1 MNIAFSINKPLHT
14 FIVLTAIILVMAAG
28 AGQLQLTTDFR
39 TYFSADNPQLQAFE
53 KLEADF
59 NKQDS
64 LIFLLQSNDRQTI
77 FTSERMA
84 AIEMLTAASWQLPY
98 ARRVDSLSNYQRI
111 ESEQDDIWVTDLYS
125 ANTEYSMKEIGHFAQ
140 SHPQIS
146 GRLLSE
152 DARLTQVIVNLSLP
166 ADDPRATAELVSAAR
181 ELVEQS
187 KLNNF
192 EVKLLGTAVI
202 NVALA
207 EAVERDMAAL
217 IPGSYLLI
225 FTALFLLTRSL
236 AGSLLSLTL
245 TLLTVAAVFGILGW
259 SGATLTPVV
268 GAVPS
273 MIMIIVVADC
283 LHILVSYQHALK
295 EGLDKTAALAKAQA
309 LNIKPVMITSVTTA
323 LGLLC
328 LNFSESPPYRDLGN
342 LVAMAALLAGVLS
355 LTWFIALL
363 RILPQPKAAAADHG
377 LGNILLS
384 FYRRVIAPAKKTTFL
399 IAVLV
404 TIVLG
409 FGLTKLQFN
418 EQWYHYYD
426 DSFAVRQ
433 ALETQEQQL
442 YGVNFIQYSITT
454 ADSDSVYNSAYM
466 QQLKRL
472 AEWLEQQPGVGY
484 VDSVHYQLLEI
495 SQKLNQDQ
503 PQFYR
508 IPDHS
513 DTIAQ
518 SMLLYEMS
526 LPFGMGLEERINID
540 KTATR
545 LTVNLYKHTSREL
558 VAFDDTV
565 RAWAALNTP
574 ALSLT
579 PGTGLDM
586 VFAKI
591 SDRNSISLFVGT
603 LIALVLISV
612 SMMWFLRSLRLGALS
627 LIPNILPA
635 LLAYG
640 AWGYLSGQVDLG
652 LSIVACMSLGLV
664 VDDSVHFLTK
674 YRYAR
679 EQGKTPEQAVEFA
692 FATVGV
698 AMLITTVVL
707 AAGFALLV
715 LSPFSPTWGMGA
727 LMSLTVVL
735 AFIADIILL
744 PLLLLLFDREKV
756 PLQAQR
762 SSQPQS
768 QPGSNPASTDFKN

>member
-1 MNIAFSINKPLHT
+1 MVVMISTFSIEKPWRT
-14 FIVLTAIILVMAAG
+14 FMVLTGLLFLLALG
-28 AGQLQLTTDFR
+28 AGNLQLTTDFR

-59 NKQDS
+59 NKQDT
-64 LIFLLQSNDRQTI
+64 LVLLLQSEKAEGLFAPEALSQI
-77 FTSERMA
+77 AELSERA
-84 AIEMLTAASWQLPY
+84 WQLPY
-98 ARRVDSLSNYQRI
+98 ARRVDSLTNYQRI
-111 ESEQDDIWVTDLYS
+111 RADQDDILVADLYAADAS
-125 ANTEYSMKEIGHFAQ
+125 AEELSGIAAYVSQQPALH
-140 SHPQIS
+140 
-146 GRLLSE
+146 GRLVSK
-152 DARLTQVIVNLSLP
+152 DQSLTQIIVSLTLP
-166 ADDPRATAELVSAAR
+166 DNDPQATAELVSAAKAMLADTR
-181 ELVEQS
+181 TDAFSVQ
-187 KLNNF
+187 
-192 EVKLLGTAVI
+192 LLGTAVI

-236 AGSLLSLTL
+236 AGAFLSLTL
-245 TLLTVAAVFGILGW
+245 TLLTVAAVFGVLGW

-295 EGLDKTAALAKAQA
+295 QGLEKRQALANAQA
-309 LNIKPVMITSVTTA
+309 LNIKPVMITSLTTA

-355 LTWFIALL
+355 LSWFIAFLALL
-363 RILPQPKAAAADHG
+363 PAPPAARADSG
-377 LGNILLS
+377 LGQLLLG
-384 FYRRVIAPAKKTTFL
+384 FYRRFIAPAPKRVF
-399 IAVLV
+399 AVAMVITLM
-404 TIVLG
+404 LAA
-409 FGLTKLQFN
+409 GLFKLQFN

-426 DSFAVRQ
+426 ESFAVRQ

-442 YGVNFIQYSITT
+442 YGVNFIQYSVAPASGGGIY
-454 ADSDSVYNSAYM
+454 SPAYM
-466 QQLKRL
+466 QQLQQL
-472 AEWLEQQPGVGY
+472 TQWLEQQPGVGY
-484 VDSVHYQLLEI
+484 VDSVHRQLLEI
-495 SQKLNQDQ
+495 NQKLHRDDRAY
-503 PQFYR
+503 YR
-508 IPDHS
+508 VPDS
-513 DTIAQ
+513 ADAIAQ

-540 KTATR
+540 KSASR
-545 LTVNLYKHTSREL
+545 LTLNLHKHTSREL
-558 VAFDDTV
+558 VALDETL
-565 RAWAALNTP
+565 RQWAQIHTP
-574 ALSLT
+574 ELVLT

-586 VFAKI
+586 VFAQI
-591 SDRNSISLFVGT
+591 SDRNSISLFSGT
-603 LIALVLISV
+603 LVALVLISI
-612 SMMWFLRSLRLGALS
+612 SMMGFLRSWRLGALS

-640 AWGYLSGQVDLG
+640 VWGYISGQVDLG

-664 VDDSVHFLTK
+664 VDDSVHFLSK

-679 EQGKTPEQAVEFA
+679 EQGKTAEQAVEFA

-698 AMLITTVVL
+698 AMLITTLVL

-744 PLLLLLFDREKV
+744 PLLLLLFDSRDTSAAAPANINK
-756 PLQAQR
+756 
-762 SSQPQS
+762 
-768 QPGSNPASTDFKN
+768 SNQNNESN

>member
-1 MNIAFSINKPLHT
+1 VVVMIKTFSIEKPWRT
-14 FIVLTAIILVMAAG
+14 FLVLTVLLFLLALG
-28 AGQLQLTTDFR
+28 AGNLQLTTDFR

-59 NKQDS
+59 NKQDT
-64 LIFLLQSNDRQTI
+64 LVLLLKPEKAEGLFAPEALSQIAELSDR
-77 FTSERMA
+77 A
-84 AIEMLTAASWQLPY
+84 WQLPY
-98 ARRVDSLSNYQRI
+98 ARRVDSLTNYQRI
-111 ESEQDDIWVTDLYS
+111 RADQDDILVADLYAADASPEELS
-125 ANTEYSMKEIGHFAQ
+125 ATAVHASEIAAYVLQQPALH
-140 SHPQIS
+140 
-146 GRLLSE
+146 GRLVSNDLS
-152 DARLTQVIVNLSLP
+152 LTQIIVSLTLP
-166 ADDPRATAELVSAAR
+166 DNDPQATAELVSAAKAMLADTR
-181 ELVEQS
+181 TDAFSVQ
-187 KLNNF
+187 
-192 EVKLLGTAVI
+192 LLGTAVI

-236 AGSLLSLTL
+236 AGAFLSLTL
-245 TLLTVAAVFGILGW
+245 TLLTVAAVFGVLGW

-295 EGLDKTAALAKAQA
+295 QGLGKRQALANAQA
-309 LNIKPVMITSVTTA
+309 LNIKPVMITSLTTA

-355 LTWFIALL
+355 LSWFIALL
-363 RILPQPKAAAADHG
+363 ALLPAPPAARADSG
-377 LGNILLS
+377 LGQWLLG
-384 FYRRVIAPAKKTTFL
+384 FYRRFIAPAPKRVF
-399 IAVLV
+399 AVAMVITLM
-404 TIVLG
+404 LAA
-409 FGLTKLQFN
+409 GLFKLQFN

-426 DSFAVRQ
+426 ESFAVRQ

-442 YGVNFIQYSITT
+442 YGVNFIQYSVAPASGGGIY
-454 ADSDSVYNSAYM
+454 SPAYM
-466 QQLKRL
+466 QQLQQL
-472 AEWLEQQPGVGY
+472 TQWLEQQPGVGY
-484 VDSVHYQLLEI
+484 VDSVHRQLLEI
-495 SQKLNQDQ
+495 YQKLNRDD
-503 PQFYR
+503 PAYYR
-508 IPDHS
+508 VPDS
-513 DTIAQ
+513 ADAIAQ

-540 KTATR
+540 KSASR
-545 LTVNLYKHTSREL
+545 LTLNLHKHTSREL
-558 VAFDDTV
+558 VALDETL
-565 RAWAALNTP
+565 RQWAQIHTP
-574 ALSLT
+574 ELVLT

-586 VFAKI
+586 VFAQI
-591 SDRNSISLFVGT
+591 SDRNSISLFSGT
-603 LIALVLISV
+603 LVALVLISI
-612 SMMWFLRSLRLGALS
+612 SMMGFLRSWRLGALS

-640 AWGYLSGQVDLG
+640 MWGYISGQVDLG

-679 EQGKTPEQAVEFA
+679 EQGKTAEQAVEFA

-698 AMLITTVVL
+698 AMLITTLVL

-744 PLLLLLFDREKV
+744 PLLLLLFDRRDTSV
-756 PLQAQR
+756 AAPVN
-762 SSQPQS
+762 
-768 QPGSNPASTDFKN
+768 SNK

>member
-1 MNIAFSINKPLHT
+1 MVVMIKTFSIEKPWRT
-14 FIVLTAIILVMAAG
+14 FLVLTVLLFLLALG
-28 AGQLQLTTDFR
+28 AGNLQLTTDFR

-59 NKQDS
+59 NKQDT
-64 LIFLLQSNDRQTI
+64 LVLLLKPEKAEGLFAPEALSQIAELSDR
-77 FTSERMA
+77 A
-84 AIEMLTAASWQLPY
+84 WQLPY
-98 ARRVDSLSNYQRI
+98 ARRVDSLTNYQRI
-111 ESEQDDIWVTDLYS
+111 RADQDDILVADLYAADASPEELS
-125 ANTEYSMKEIGHFAQ
+125 ATAVHASEIAAYVLQQPALH
-140 SHPQIS
+140 
-146 GRLLSE
+146 GRLVSNDLS
-152 DARLTQVIVNLSLP
+152 LTQIIVSLTLP
-166 ADDPRATAELVSAAR
+166 DNDPQATAELVSAAKAMLADTR
-181 ELVEQS
+181 TDAFSVQ
-187 KLNNF
+187 
-192 EVKLLGTAVI
+192 LLGTAVI

-236 AGSLLSLTL
+236 AGAFLSLTL
-245 TLLTVAAVFGILGW
+245 TLLTVAAVFGVLGW

-295 EGLDKTAALAKAQA
+295 QGLGKRQALANAQA
-309 LNIKPVMITSVTTA
+309 LNIKPVMITSLTTA

-355 LTWFIALL
+355 LSWFIALL
-363 RILPQPKAAAADHG
+363 ALLPAPPAARADSG
-377 LGNILLS
+377 LGQWLLG
-384 FYRRVIAPAKKTTFL
+384 FYRRFIAPAPKRVF
-399 IAVLV
+399 AVAMVITLM
-404 TIVLG
+404 LAA
-409 FGLTKLQFN
+409 GLFKLQFN

-426 DSFAVRQ
+426 ESFAVRQ

-442 YGVNFIQYSITT
+442 YGVNFIQYSVAPASGGGIY
-454 ADSDSVYNSAYM
+454 SPAYM
-466 QQLKRL
+466 QQLQQL
-472 AEWLEQQPGVGY
+472 TQWLEQQPGVGY
-484 VDSVHYQLLEI
+484 VDSVHRQLLEI
-495 SQKLNQDQ
+495 YQKLNRDD
-503 PQFYR
+503 PAYYR
-508 IPDHS
+508 VPDS
-513 DTIAQ
+513 ADAIAQ

-540 KTATR
+540 KSASR
-545 LTVNLYKHTSREL
+545 LTLNLHKHTSREL
-558 VAFDDTV
+558 VALDETL
-565 RAWAALNTP
+565 RQWAQIHTP
-574 ALSLT
+574 ELVLT

-586 VFAKI
+586 VFAQI
-591 SDRNSISLFVGT
+591 SDRNSISLFSGT
-603 LIALVLISV
+603 LVALVLISI
-612 SMMWFLRSLRLGALS
+612 SMMGFLRSWRLGALS

-640 AWGYLSGQVDLG
+640 MWGYISGQVDLG

-679 EQGKTPEQAVEFA
+679 EQGKTAEQAVEFA

-698 AMLITTVVL
+698 AMLITTLVL

-744 PLLLLLFDREKV
+744 PLLLLLFDRRDTSV
-756 PLQAQR
+756 AAPVN
-762 SSQPQS
+762 
-768 QPGSNPASTDFKN
+768 SNK

>member
-1 MNIAFSINKPLHT
+1 MLTTFSLEKPWCT
-14 FIVLTAIILVMAAG
+14 FMVLTMLLLGLAAG

-39 TYFSADNPQLQAFE
+39 TYFSSDNPQLAAFE

-59 NKQDS
+59 NKQDT
-64 LIFLLQSNDRQTI
+64 LVFLLQIDNAQGMFS
-77 FTSERMA
+77 A
-84 AIEMLTAASWQLPY
+84 AVLEQINTLTEKSWSLPY
-98 ARRVDSLSNYQRI
+98 VRRVDSLTNFQRLSA
-111 ESEQDDIWVTDLYS
+111 SEDDIVVADFFS
-125 ANTEYSMKEIGHFAQ
+125 PGQAFDAAEAKAFVRH
-140 SHPQIS
+140 HP
-146 GRLLSE
+146 GVYRRLVSE
-152 DARLTQVIVNLSLP
+152 DFSLSQVVLSLSLP
-166 ADDPRATAELVSAAR
+166 DNDPAATAELVAATR
-181 ELVEQS
+181 DMLENTLTDAFTVQLS
-187 KLNNF
+187 
-192 EVKLLGTAVI
+192 GTAVI

-236 AGSLLSLTL
+236 TGSLLALALTL
-245 TLLTVAAVFGILGW
+245 CTVAAVFGVLGW

-295 EGLDKTAALAKAQA
+295 QGLDKAAALARAQA

-355 LTWFIALL
+355 LSWFIALL
-363 RILPQPKAAAADHG
+363 RILPAPPAARADSG
-377 LGNILLS
+377 MGAWLLA
-384 FYRRVIAPAKKTTFL
+384 FYRRFIAPAPKR
-399 IAVLV
+399 V
-404 TIVLG
+404 
-409 FGLTKLQFN
+409 FGLALLLSLLTAAGLFKLQFN

-426 DSFAVRQ
+426 ESFAVRQ
-433 ALETQEQQL
+433 ALETQEQTL
-442 YGVNFIQYSITT
+442 YGVNFIQYSVSP
-454 ADSDSVYNSAYM
+454 ANAGSVYQPDYM
-466 QQLKRL
+466 QQLQQL
-472 AEWLEQQPGVGY
+472 VAWLEQQPGVGY
-484 VDSVHYQLLEI
+484 VDSVHRQLLEI
-495 SQKLNQDQ
+495 NQKLHGDDDSY
-503 PQFYR
+503 YR
-508 IPDHS
+508 VPDS
-513 DTIAQ
+513 ADAIAQ

-540 KTATR
+540 KTASR
-545 LTVNLYKHTSREL
+545 LTLNLYKHTSREL
-558 VAFDDTV
+558 VALDDTI
-565 RAWAALNTP
+565 RRWAATHTP
-574 ALSLT
+574 ALVLT

-586 VFAKI
+586 VFAQI

-603 LIALVLISV
+603 LFALVLISL
-612 SMMWFLRSLRLGALS
+612 SMMWFLRSWKLGLLS
-627 LIPNILPA
+627 LLPNLLPA
-635 LLAYG
+635 VLAYG

-679 EQGKTPEQAVEFA
+679 EQGKTPQQAVEFA

-698 AMLITTVVL
+698 AMLITTLVL

-744 PLLLLLFDREKV
+744 PLLLLLFDRDTPRAV
-756 PLQAQR
+756 AA
-762 SSQPQS
+762 
-768 QPGSNPASTDFKN
+768 G

>member
-1 MNIAFSINKPLHT
+1 VVVMIKTFSIEKPWRT
-14 FIVLTAIILVMAAG
+14 FLVLTGLLFLLALG
-28 AGQLQLTTDFR
+28 AGNLQLTTDFR

-59 NKQDS
+59 NKQDT
-64 LIFLLQSNDRQTI
+64 LVLLLKPEKAEGLFAPEALSQIAELSDR
-77 FTSERMA
+77 A
-84 AIEMLTAASWQLPY
+84 WQLPY
-98 ARRVDSLSNYQRI
+98 ARRVDSLTNYQRI
-111 ESEQDDIWVTDLYS
+111 RADQDDILVADLYAADASPEELS
-125 ANTEYSMKEIGHFAQ
+125 ATAVHASEIAAYVLQQPALH
-140 SHPQIS
+140 
-146 GRLLSE
+146 GRLVSNDLS
-152 DARLTQVIVNLSLP
+152 LTQIIVSLTLP
-166 ADDPRATAELVSAAR
+166 DNDPQATAELVSAAKAMLADTR
-181 ELVEQS
+181 TDAFSVQ
-187 KLNNF
+187 
-192 EVKLLGTAVI
+192 LLGTAVI

-236 AGSLLSLTL
+236 AGAFLSLTL
-245 TLLTVAAVFGILGW
+245 TLLTVAAVFGALGW

-295 EGLDKTAALAKAQA
+295 QGLGKRQALANAQA
-309 LNIKPVMITSVTTA
+309 LNIKPVMITSLTTA

-355 LTWFIALL
+355 LSWFIALL
-363 RILPQPKAAAADHG
+363 ALLPAPPAARADSG
-377 LGNILLS
+377 LGQWLLG
-384 FYRRVIAPAKKTTFL
+384 FYRRFIAPAPKRVF
-399 IAVLV
+399 AVAMVITLM
-404 TIVLG
+404 LAA
-409 FGLTKLQFN
+409 GLFKLQFN

-426 DSFAVRQ
+426 ESFAVRQ

-442 YGVNFIQYSITT
+442 YGVNFIQYSVAPASGGGIY
-454 ADSDSVYNSAYM
+454 SPAYM
-466 QQLKRL
+466 QQLQQL
-472 AEWLEQQPGVGY
+472 TQWLEQQPGVGY
-484 VDSVHYQLLEI
+484 VDSVHRQLLEI
-495 SQKLNQDQ
+495 YQKLNRDD
-503 PQFYR
+503 PAYYR
-508 IPDHS
+508 VPDS
-513 DTIAQ
+513 ADAIAQ

-540 KTATR
+540 KSASR
-545 LTVNLYKHTSREL
+545 LTLNLHKHTSREL
-558 VAFDDTV
+558 VALDETL
-565 RAWAALNTP
+565 RQWAQIHTP
-574 ALSLT
+574 ELVLT

-586 VFAKI
+586 VFAQI
-591 SDRNSISLFVGT
+591 SDRNSISLFSGT
-603 LIALVLISV
+603 LVALVLISI
-612 SMMWFLRSLRLGALS
+612 SMMGFLRSWRLGALS

-640 AWGYLSGQVDLG
+640 MWGYISGQVDLG

-679 EQGKTPEQAVEFA
+679 EQGKTAEQAVEFA

-698 AMLITTVVL
+698 AMLITTLVL

-744 PLLLLLFDREKV
+744 PLLLLLFDRRDTSV
-756 PLQAQR
+756 AAPVN
-762 SSQPQS
+762 
-768 QPGSNPASTDFKN
+768 SNK

>member
-1 MNIAFSINKPLHT
+1 VVVMIKTFSIEKPWRT
-14 FIVLTAIILVMAAG
+14 FLVLTVLLFLLALG
-28 AGQLQLTTDFR
+28 AGNLQLTTDFR

-59 NKQDS
+59 NKQDT
-64 LIFLLQSNDRQTI
+64 LVLLLKPEKAEGLFAPEALSQIAELSDR
-77 FTSERMA
+77 A
-84 AIEMLTAASWQLPY
+84 WQLPY
-98 ARRVDSLSNYQRI
+98 ARRVDSLTNYQRI
-111 ESEQDDIWVTDLYS
+111 RADQDDILVADLYAADASPEELS
-125 ANTEYSMKEIGHFAQ
+125 ATAVHASEIAAYVLQQPALH
-140 SHPQIS
+140 
-146 GRLLSE
+146 GRLVSNDLS
-152 DARLTQVIVNLSLP
+152 LTQIIVSLTLP
-166 ADDPRATAELVSAAR
+166 DNDPQATAELVSAAKAMLADTR
-181 ELVEQS
+181 TDAFSVQ
-187 KLNNF
+187 
-192 EVKLLGTAVI
+192 LLGTAVI

-236 AGSLLSLTL
+236 AGAFLSLTL
-245 TLLTVAAVFGILGW
+245 TLLTVAAVFGALGW

-295 EGLDKTAALAKAQA
+295 QGLGKRQALANAQA
-309 LNIKPVMITSVTTA
+309 LNIKPVMITSLTTA

-355 LTWFIALL
+355 LSWFIALL
-363 RILPQPKAAAADHG
+363 ALLPAPPAARADSG
-377 LGNILLS
+377 LGQWLLG
-384 FYRRVIAPAKKTTFL
+384 FYRRFIAPAPKRVF
-399 IAVLV
+399 AVAMVITLM
-404 TIVLG
+404 LAA
-409 FGLTKLQFN
+409 GLLKLQFN

-426 DSFAVRQ
+426 ESFAVRQ

-442 YGVNFIQYSITT
+442 YGVNFIQYSVAPASGGGIY
-454 ADSDSVYNSAYM
+454 SPAYM
-466 QQLKRL
+466 QQLQQL
-472 AEWLEQQPGVGY
+472 TQWLEQQPGVGY
-484 VDSVHYQLLEI
+484 VDSVHRQLLEI
-495 SQKLNQDQ
+495 YQKLNRDD
-503 PQFYR
+503 PAYYR
-508 IPDHS
+508 VPDS
-513 DTIAQ
+513 ADAIAQ

-540 KTATR
+540 KSASR
-545 LTVNLYKHTSREL
+545 LTLNLHKHTSREL
-558 VAFDDTV
+558 VALDETL
-565 RAWAALNTP
+565 RQWAQIHTP
-574 ALSLT
+574 ELVLT

-586 VFAKI
+586 VFAQI
-591 SDRNSISLFVGT
+591 SDRNSISLFSGT
-603 LIALVLISV
+603 LVALVLISI
-612 SMMWFLRSLRLGALS
+612 SMMGFLRSWRLGALS

-640 AWGYLSGQVDLG
+640 MWGYISGQVDLG

-679 EQGKTPEQAVEFA
+679 EQGKTAEQAVEFA

-698 AMLITTVVL
+698 AMLITTLVL

-744 PLLLLLFDREKV
+744 PLLLLLFDRRDTSV
-756 PLQAQR
+756 AAPVN
-762 SSQPQS
+762 
-768 QPGSNPASTDFKN
+768 SNK

>member
-1 MNIAFSINKPLHT
+1 MTIAFSRNNPWRT
-14 FIVLTAIILVMAAG
+14 FLVLTTLILLMAGG

-64 LIFLLQSNDRQTI
+64 LIFLLQSNDADSV
-77 FTSERMA
+77 FTASRLA
-84 AIEMLTAASWQLPY
+84 AVEQLTEASWRLPY

-111 ESEQDDIWVTDLYS
+111 ESDQDDIFVRDLYGADEEHS
-125 ANTEYSMKEIGHFAQ
+125 LQDITGFAQ
-140 SHPQIS
+140 SHPQIA
-146 GRLLSE
+146 GRLLSQ
-152 DARLTQVIVNLSLP
+152 DGRLTQVVVNLSLP
-166 ADDPRATAELVSAAR
+166 ANDPQATAELVSAAR
-181 ELVEQS
+181 KLVEQS
-187 KLNNF
+187 DLDDF
-192 EVKLLGTAVI
+192 DVKLLGTAVI

-236 AGSLLSLTL
+236 AGSVLSLTL
-245 TLLTVAAVFGILGW
+245 TLLSVAAVFGVLGW

-283 LHILVSYQHALK
+283 LHILVSYQHALR
-295 EGLDKTAALAKAQA
+295 EGLDKSAALAKAQA

-355 LTWFIALL
+355 LTWFVALL
-363 RILPQPKAAAADHG
+363 QLLPAPPAARADSG
-377 LGNILLS
+377 LGQLLLN
-384 FYRRVIAPAKKTTFL
+384 FYRTVIAPAPKRTFA
-399 IAVLV
+399 IAVIA
-404 TIVLG
+404 TIG
-409 FGLTKLQFN
+409 IGAGLFKLQFN

-426 DSFAVRQ
+426 ESFAVRQ
-433 ALETQEQQL
+433 ALEVQENEL
-442 YGVNFIQYSITT
+442 YGVNFIQYSV
-454 ADSDSVYNSAYM
+454 AAKQGGSVYTPDYM
-466 QQLKRL
+466 TQLQQLVN
-472 AEWLEQQPGVGY
+472 WLEQQPNVGY
-484 VDSVHYQLLEI
+484 VDSLHRQLLEI
-495 SQKLNQDQ
+495 SQKLHADK
-503 PQFYR
+503 PEFYR
-508 IPDHS
+508 VPDS
-513 DTIAQ
+513 ADEIAQ

-545 LTVNLYKHTSREL
+545 LTLNLHKHTSREL
-558 VAFDDTV
+558 VALDEKIRV
-565 RAWAALNTP
+565 WAVENTP
-574 ALSLT
+574 ALNLT

-586 VFAKI
+586 VFAQI
-591 SDRNSISLFVGT
+591 SDRNSISLFLGT
-603 LIALVLISV
+603 LMALILISL
-612 SMMWFLRSLRLGALS
+612 SMMWFLSSLRLGALS
-627 LIPNILPA
+627 LIPNMLPA

-640 AWGYLSGQVDLG
+640 AWGYVSGQVDLG

-679 EQGKTPEQAVEFA
+679 EQGNTPEQAVEFA

-727 LMSLTVVL
+727 LMSLTVIL
-735 AFIADIILL
+735 AFVADIILL

-756 PLQAQR
+756 PVNRTKDSDAVI
-762 SSQPQS
+762 S
-768 QPGSNPASTDFKN
+768 D